1 MGGLINSPFFYASGL
16 PNGNDMMI
24 NINKYIKKQLTFA
37 LPFGIIKKVRG
48 VRLPRVLYERGVDY
62 DECG

>member
-1 MGGLINSPFFYASGL
+1 
-16 PNGNDMMI
+16 MMI